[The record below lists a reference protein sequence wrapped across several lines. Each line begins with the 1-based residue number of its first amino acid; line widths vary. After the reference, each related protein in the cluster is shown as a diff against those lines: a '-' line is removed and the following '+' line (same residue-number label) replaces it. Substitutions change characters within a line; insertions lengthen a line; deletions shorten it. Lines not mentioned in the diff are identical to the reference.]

1 MTPLSQKKKNTPRE
15 RRSIGAMSTQ
25 HVNLFVPSF
34 EMDQEEDVA
43 RKTTE
48 NGGIGGGVWRFKG
61 NKAAK
66 EAASVSMKGTLS
78 RLFDCCSK
86 DVKKSILPLGHGDP
100 SVYPCFD
107 TSVDA
112 EEAVVESLRSGSA
125 NSYAPGVGILPA
137 RRAVA
142 NYLNREWDLPR
153 KMKSDDIFMTVGC
166 CQGIETLFHA
176 LAGPKANILI
186 PTLIYP
192 LYNSYA
198 IHSLVE
204 IRKYDLLPDLDWEID
219 LQGVEALAD
228 ENTIAMVIINPHNP
242 CGNVYTYEHLKKVAE
257 VARKLGIMVISDEV
271 YNRTIYGE
279 NKFVPMGIF
288 SSIAPVITLGS
299 ISKGW
304 LVPGWRIGWIAMN
317 DHDNVFKTTRV
328 VESIKEHLN
337 ISPDPSTIL
346 QFALPNILEKTKKS
360 FFEKNNSILRQNVD
374 FAFDALKDIPC
385 LTCPKKP
392 ESCTYLVTKLDLS
405 LLEDITN
412 DFDFC
417 IKLAREENLVLLPGE
432 VLGLKDWVRL
442 SIAVERSML
451 EDAFMRLKGF
461 YARHIKT
468 QLT

>member
-1 MTPLSQKKKNTPRE
+1 
-15 RRSIGAMSTQ
+15 MSTQ
-25 HVNLFVPSF
+25 HMNLLLPSF
-34 EMDQEEDVA
+34 ETDKEEHDE
-43 RKTTE
+43 RKTME
-48 NGGIGGGVWRFKG
+48 NGGICGGSWRFKG

-66 EAASVSMKGTLS
+66 EAASVSMKGTLA

-86 DVKKSILPLGHGDP
+86 DVKKTILPLGHGDP
-100 SVYPCFD
+100 SIYHCFQ

-112 EEAVVESLRSGSA
+112 EEAVAESLRSGAA

-142 NYLNREWDLPR
+142 NYLNRDLPN
-153 KMKSDDIFMTVGC
+153 KMKADDIFITVGC
-166 CQGIETLFHA
+166 CQGIETMINA
-176 LAGPKANILI
+176 LSGPKANILL
-186 PTLIYP
+186 PTLVYP
-192 LYNSYA
+192 LYNSHA
-198 IHSLVE
+198 IHGQVE

-219 LQGVEALAD
+219 LQGVEAIAD

-271 YNRTIYGE
+271 YNQTIYGE

-288 SSIAPVITLGS
+288 SSIAPVVTLGS

-317 DHDNVFKTTRV
+317 DPENVFKTTGV
-328 VESIKEHLN
+328 VESIKEHLD

-346 QFALPNILEKTKKS
+346 QFALPNILEKTKKD
-360 FFEKNNSILRQNVD
+360 FFEKNNSILSQNVD

-412 DFDFC
+412 DVDFC
-417 IKLAREENLVLLPGE
+417 MKLAREENLVFLPGE
-432 VLGLKDWVRL
+432 VLGLKNWVRF
-442 SIAVERSML
+442 SIGVERSML
-451 EDAFMRLKGF
+451 EDAFKRLKGF
-461 YARHIKT
+461 FARHSKT